1 MTAKVTNKMTKI
13 TENTPPKAPRCQRCS
28 KRLRRRSLQDSMAQL
43 KDGRVDHL
51 VCPGCLT
58 DEEHIGMLVR
68 EAMTQ
73 VGITH
78 DGRILTRPNFK

>member
-1 MTAKVTNKMTKI
+1 MPTVLKEAAQAQ
-13 TENTPPKAPRCQRCS
+13 PPRQHGPS
-28 KRLRRRSLQDSMAQL
+28 P

-58 DEEHIGMLVR
+58 HEEHIGMLVR

-78 DGRILTRPNFK
+78 DGRILTRPKFK